1 MAFPRLRLFRVRGI
15 PVRLDASWFPI
26 ALLIA
31 WSLAVQLFPAWRP
44 GLSPTTYWIM
54 GVVGAVGLFA
64 SIVVHEL
71 AHALVAR
78 RHQIPIDGITLF
90 VFGGVAEMGA
100 EPPSAKAELRMAIAG
115 PLTSI
120 GIAGVALAGSALAG
134 GSPGAPASVLAY
146 LGAVNLLLAA
156 FNLLPAFPLDGGRVF
171 RALLWRRHG
180 NLVRATRTATN
191 VGRVF
196 GALLM
201 AFGGVRFL
209 LGDLLGGVWS
219 FLIGLFLRQA
229 ADASYQQVL
238 VRRAF
243 AHEPVRRFMT
253 VGPISVRPD
262 VTLAQFL
269 DGYVYRYHHKLFPV
283 QDNGRLLGMISTR
296 QLRDVP
302 RADWPFRKV
311 GAVTVPLSDAATV
324 TPDTGALQALGRMRQ
339 TGRSRLLVVDHGRLA
354 GVLSARDLLDFLS
367 LKLELEP

>member
-1 MAFPRLRLFRVRGI
+1 MALPRLRLFRVRGI

-44 GLSPTTYWIM
+44 GLSSTTYWIM
-54 GVVGAVGLFA
+54 GVVGALGLFA

-78 RHQIPIDGITLF
+78 RHRIPIDGITLF

-120 GIAGVALAGSALAG
+120 GIAALAFAGSAL
-134 GSPGAPASVLAY
+134 SVVLAY
-146 LGAVNLLLAA
+146 LGAINLLLAA

-180 NLVRATRTATN
+180 NLERATRTATN
-191 VGRVF
+191 VGRIF

-201 AFGGVRFL
+201 ALGGVRFL
-209 LGDLLGGVWS
+209 QGDLLGGVWS

-354 GVLSARDLLDFLS
+354 GVLSARDLLDFLA

>member
-1 MAFPRLRLFRVRGI
+1 MALPRLRLFRVRGI

-44 GLSPTTYWIM
+44 GLSSTTYWIM
-54 GVVGAVGLFA
+54 GVVGALGLFG

-78 RHQIPIDGITLF
+78 RHRIPIDGITLF

-115 PLTSI
+115 PLASV
-120 GIAGVALAGSALAG
+120 GIAAVAFAGSAV
-134 GSPGAPASVLAY
+134 SVVLAY
-146 LGAVNLLLAA
+146 LGAINLLLAA

-180 NLVRATRTATN
+180 NLVRATRTAAN
-191 VGRVF
+191 VGKIF

-201 AFGGVRFL
+201 ALGGVRFL

-339 TGRSRLLVVDHGRLA
+339 TGRSRLLVVDHGQLA
-354 GVLSARDLLDFLS
+354 GVLSARDLLDFLA

>member
-1 MAFPRLRLFRVRGI
+1 MALPRLRLFRVRGI

-44 GLSPTTYWIM
+44 GLSSTTYWIM
-54 GVVGAVGLFA
+54 GVAGALGLFA
-64 SIVVHEL
+64 SIVLHEL

-78 RHQIPIDGITLF
+78 RHRIPIDGITLF

-120 GIAGVALAGSALAG
+120 GIAAIAFAGSALWV
-134 GSPGAPASVLAY
+134 VLAY
-146 LGAVNLLLAA
+146 LGSINLLLAA

-196 GALLM
+196 GAVLM
-201 AFGGVRFL
+201 ALGGVRFL
-209 LGDLLGGVWS
+209 QGDLLGGVWS

-354 GVLSARDLLDFLS
+354 GVLSARDLLDFLA
-367 LKLELEP
+367 LKLELGP

>member
-1 MAFPRLRLFRVRGI
+1 MAFPRLRLFSVRGI

-44 GLSPTTYWIM
+44 GLSSTTYWVM
-54 GVVGAVGLFA
+54 GIVGALGLFA

-71 AHALVAR
+71 SHALIAR
-78 RHQIPIDGITLF
+78 RHHIPIEGITLF

-100 EPPSAKAELRMAIAG
+100 EPPSAKAELAMAVAG
-115 PLTSI
+115 PLASI
-120 GIAGVALAGSALAG
+120 GIAAAAFAGSALAG
-134 GSPGAPASVLAY
+134 GSPGAGMTVLAY

-171 RALLWRRHG
+171 RALLWRRHRD
-180 NLVRATRTATN
+180 LVRATRTAAK
-191 VGRVF
+191 VGTVF
-196 GALLM
+196 GTLLM
-201 AFGGVRFL
+201 ALGGIRFL

-238 VRRAF
+238 VRRALTD
-243 AHEPVRRFMT
+243 EPVRRFMT

-262 VTLAQFL
+262 VTLARFL
-269 DGYVYRYHHKLFPV
+269 DEYVYRYHHKLFPV

-296 QLRDVP
+296 QLRGVP

-311 GAVTVPLSDAATV
+311 GAVTVPLADATTV
-324 TPDTGALQALGRMRQ
+324 TPDTAALQALARMRQ

-354 GVLSARDLLDFLS
+354 GVLSARDLLDFLA
-367 LKLELEP
+367 LKLELGP